1 MNEAIAKIMDT
12 KCKLCSAKIIRDVH
26 TPNFGQGKSV
36 IKWKCGNDKCSN
48 AYWHLPINYK

>member
-36 IKWKCGNDKCSN
+36 IKWKCSNDKCSN
-48 AYWHLPINYK
+48 AYWHLPANYK